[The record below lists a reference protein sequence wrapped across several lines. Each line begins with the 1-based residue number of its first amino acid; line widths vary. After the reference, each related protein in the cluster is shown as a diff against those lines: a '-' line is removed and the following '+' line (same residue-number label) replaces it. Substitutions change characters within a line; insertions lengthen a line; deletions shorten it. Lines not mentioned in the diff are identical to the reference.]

1 MKSCGC
7 LSANFDQLCAAVV
20 NRRSASRPRKS
31 ITLFEAGAGCGNRGT
46 SVTSPGREPVAAKR
60 PFEEQE
66 ITKQEWRNLMIA
78 VGAIEQ
84 PLWTRVILIDPL
96 KRTVTKGQGGQRLRA

>member
-1 MKSCGC
+1 
-7 LSANFDQLCAAVV
+7 
-20 NRRSASRPRKS
+20 
-31 ITLFEAGAGCGNRGT
+31 
-46 SVTSPGREPVAAKR
+46 
-60 PFEEQE
+60 
-66 ITKQEWRNLMIA
+66 MIA